1 MKKQTHPIQNCINFI
16 FILVVFIALACA
28 GVKALIEVKRQNKI
42 THSITDERGLTSVI
56 YVQDGQEWALDY
68 LTPQELDS
76 LKIELEKQ

>member
-16 FILVVFIALACA
+16 FILVVFLALTCA
-28 GVKALIEVKRQNKI
+28 GVKALIEVKSQNKI

-56 YVQDGQEWALDY
+56 YVQDGQERALDY